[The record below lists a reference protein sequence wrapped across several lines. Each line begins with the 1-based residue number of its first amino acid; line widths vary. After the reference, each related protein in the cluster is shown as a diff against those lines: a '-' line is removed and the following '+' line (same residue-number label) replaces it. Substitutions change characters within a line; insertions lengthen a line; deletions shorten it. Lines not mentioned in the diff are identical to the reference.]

1 MRHAGRSTLVLF
13 LGLVAAASSALAQG
27 MISQPAAARHGLKR
41 AWFAQVGSPQVTG
54 RIEYVNYVDGLLL
67 VQSSQGML
75 TALDAETGRT
85 LWETRVGTR
94 EGSSS
99 EPAANK
105 KHVVVLNGS
114 TLFVIDRKDGGIAW
128 KKRVS
133 RAPGAG
139 PAITETHAFVP
150 MVSGLIE
157 GYDLEA
163 GVFQTPWN
171 YQSTGRVLSPP
182 MTTPLTVSWTTDN
195 GYFYVADPA
204 AGGIKYRLE
213 AGGAIHARP
222 AAWSPMLY
230 ATSVDGFVYAIDESK
245 GRIRW
250 KELLGEPIYRQPVAV
265 TGAVLVIPEFG
276 GIYCL
281 DPATGAI
288 RWHTPGLQQ
297 FVSASPTRIYA
308 ADAHGALA
316 ILDLTTGARVGT
328 LPVSGLTAKHVNT
341 RSDRIYL
348 VDDNCLV
355 QCLHEPQLTQP
366 ALHTPPVTVQESRPL
381 PTKRRAAPAEETP
394 AEQAPAEEPSDAPAE
409 GPSDADPFAPAGD
422 APAAAGA
429 DPFAPA
435 GDSAPADTDDPFA
448 TP

>member
-13 LGLVAAASSALAQG
+13 LGLAALAAPAFSQG
-27 MISQPAAARHGLKR
+27 MISQPAAARHGLTR
-41 AWFAQVGSPQVTG
+41 AWFAQVGSAQVTG

-67 VQSSQGML
+67 VQSSLGML

-99 EPAANK
+99 EPAANS

-114 TLFVIDRKDGGIAW
+114 TLYVIDRKDGGIAW
-128 KKRVS
+128 KKSVT

-139 PAITETHAFVP
+139 PGITETHAFVP
-150 MVSGLIE
+150 TVSGLIE
-157 GYDLEA
+157 AYDLES
-163 GVFQTPWN
+163 GVHQTPWN

-182 MTTPLTVSWTTDN
+182 MTTPLSVSWTTDN

-204 AGGIKYRLE
+204 GGGIKYRLE
-213 AGGAIHARP
+213 SGGAMHSRP

-230 ATSVDGFVYAIDESK
+230 ATSLDGFVFAIDESK
-245 GRIRW
+245 GSIRW
-250 KELLGEPIYRQPVAV
+250 KQQLGEPIYKQPVAV

-276 GIYCL
+276 GMYCL
-281 DPATGAI
+281 DPATGEI
-288 RWHTPGLQQ
+288 RWHTPGIQQ
-297 FVSASPTRIYA
+297 FVAASPTRIYA
-308 ADAHGALA
+308 SDSVGALA
-316 ILDLTTGARVGT
+316 IIDTASGAQAGT
-328 LPVSGLTAKHVNT
+328 LPISALTAKHVNS

-355 QCLHEPQLTQP
+355 QCLHEPHLTRP
-366 ALHTPPVTVQESRPL
+366 ALHTPPVTVQEKRPL
-381 PTKRRAAPAEETP
+381 PPVKRGAAPSEEP
-394 AEQAPAEEPSDAPAE
+394 ASEDEMPAEEPAKGNPFAPGGDPPADSADPF
-409 GPSDADPFAPAGD
+409 GAPGDGPPSDAENPFG
-422 APAAAGA
+422 
-429 DPFAPA
+429 
-435 GDSAPADTDDPFA
+435 